1 MREGEKKNT
10 SQKLKKIFKNRW
22 VFPAIYLMS
31 AAILISGIVWYQM
44 AGPGKEQ
51 VKGPK
56 ESAVDE
62 EMFNQPA
69 EEVNSS
75 VEQMALPLKD
85 EDKAVIKTNFYDE
98 KASEKQQEEALVV
111 YNNTYQPNTGI
122 DYATKEGKTF
132 NVTAALSGKVTKVQ
146 ENDALLGNVIVIE
159 HADGF
164 VTQYQSVKDIKVA
177 EGDQVSQ
184 GDVIAKAGK
193 SLFNE
198 KAGTHLHFEVRKDNV
213 AINPLEC
220 FNKTVAAIEESIKPV
235 QAEKSTDSATEEST
249 DSTTEESTDS
259 ATEGSTD
266 STTEES
272 TDNATEESV
281 EETEESPSSQEQNSS
296 TIEKD
301 DSSS

>member
-10 SQKLKKIFKNRW
+10 SQKMKKIFKNRW

-31 AAILISGIVWYQM
+31 AAILISGIIWYQL
-44 AGPGKEQ
+44 AGPEKEQ

-56 ESAVDE
+56 ESAVDKGL
-62 EMFNQPA
+62 FDQPA

-98 KASEKQQEEALVV
+98 KASEKQQEAALVV
-111 YNNTYQPNTGI
+111 YNNTYHPNTGI
-122 DYATKEGKTF
+122 DYAAKDGKPF
-132 NVTAALSGKVTKVQ
+132 DVTAALSGKVVKVQ

-164 VTQYQSVKDIKVA
+164 VTNYQSVKDIKVA

-220 FNKTVAAIEESIKPV
+220 FDKTVAAIEESIKPV
-235 QAEKSTDSATEEST
+235 QAEESTDQVTEEST
-249 DSTTEESTDS
+249 DKAKEETTEQTEESSPD
-259 ATEGSTD
+259 
-266 STTEES
+266 EEQ
-272 TDNATEESV
+272 D
-281 EETEESPSSQEQNSS
+281 SS
-296 TIEKD
+296 TIENKED
-301 DSSS
+301 NSNS